1 MKWIKDHK
9 LIVFLVTIVLAGL
22 IIVTVSFS
30 TGGKGNV
37 LTGGLNTVITVIEK
51 PFSSLADVVSD
62 NITGIF
68 SYKEYQKENE
78 KLKNENAELKKEITA
93 ISLSAKELQELE
105 DLADA
110 VNYDL
115 KDAGKELVT
124 ADVTTTSMNGAT
136 WMNVF
141 TINKGSES
149 GIEEGN
155 IVVYGSGLV
164 GRVVSTSRGW
174 SKVSSITDESNKASF
189 SVVGKL
195 DLIGVIEKTEDG
207 LLDGFMLDNKAK
219 IEEGDSLITSGL
231 GIYPAGLEIGKIT
244 KIKYDSNTQ
253 LLRVKVK
260 PSTDFRTLQ
269 KVSVILK

>member
-9 LIVFLVTIVLAGL
+9 LIVFLVTIILAGL
-22 IIVTVSFS
+22 IILTVSFS
-30 TGGKGNV
+30 SGGKGDAV
-37 LTGGLNTVITVIEK
+37 TGTLNTVITTVEK
-51 PFSSLADVVSD
+51 PFRALADIVSD
-62 NITGIF
+62 NVTGIF
-68 SYKEYQKENE
+68 SYKEYQEENE
-78 KLKNENAELKKEITA
+78 KLKNENAELKKELTA
-93 ISLSAKELQELE
+93 MSLSAKELKELK
-105 DLADA
+105 DLAAA

-115 KDAGKELVT
+115 KDAERNLVT

-155 IVVYGSGLV
+155 IVVYGTGLV

-174 SKVSSITDESNKASF
+174 SKVASITDESNKASF

-207 LLDGFMLDNKAK
+207 FLTGFMLDNKAK

-244 KIKYDSNTQ
+244 KIKYDSNAQ